1 MAAGDINNDGRLD
14 VNNDGRLDVVVATN
28 DGPALV
34 LMNQASH
41 QNHGLSLNLVGV
53 NGNRDG
59 IGARVKVVTD
69 EGEQFST
76 ITTATSCSHPGDKRV
91 HFAVDAVTMVQRIE
105 VFCPS
110 RTVQVL
116 SEVGS
121 DQFLTITEAGSGK

>member
-1 MAAGDINNDGRLD
+1 MAAGDI
-14 VNNDGRLDVVVATN
+14 NNDGRLDVVVATN

-76 ITTATSCSHPGDKRV
+76 ITTATSCSHRGTS
-91 HFAVDAVTMVQRIE
+91 ACILLSAL
-105 VFCPS
+105 S
-110 RTVQVL
+110 RWCSAL
-116 SEVGS
+116 KFSGP
-121 DQFLTITEAGSGK
+121 AGLCRF